1 MNKFSH
7 VQKSTRTHWLVVGIV
22 LSLAV
27 IGVDGCGT
35 KDATSS
41 PATSSTQSASPSTT
55 DATTS
60 SQQTQGQTALKPDLN
75 PAIEAAMSIRRLQ
88 DNQQTVLTSDQK
100 ATIKPILQ
108 TLIDTSSPSQ
118 DFLQQK
124 ADAISAVFTDA
135 QKTYLS
141 TNTQK
146 DKPDG
151 NGQKGQEPPKDQTNE
166 QNRAPSGNQTAPSG
180 QSQDIFK
187 QVLASLT

>member
-1 MNKFSH
+1 MKNFR
-7 VQKSTRTHWLVVGIV
+7 KSPKQTSRPWLIVGML
-22 LSLAV
+22 LSLAI
-27 IGVDGCGT
+27 IGVGGCGAKT
-35 KDATSS
+35 ATSTTAT
-41 PATSSTQSASPSTT
+41 ATSSTATT
-55 DATTS
+55 DASAT
-60 SQQTQGQTALKPDLN
+60 QTAKKKALN
-75 PAIEAAMSIRRLQ
+75 PAVEAAMGIRRLQ

-100 ATIKPILQ
+100 AEIKPILQ

-146 DKPDG
+146 GKPDG
-151 NGQKGQEPPKDQTNE
+151 NSQSGQEPPKDQTNE
-166 QNRAPSGNQTAPSG
+166 QNAAPSGNKTAPSG
-180 QSQDIFK
+180 QLQDIFK